1 VSETTTDTPVA
12 HRHVPGSAY
21 DPADPVTKL
30 VHMVGGGFFNEPRYY
45 DPNRPPA
52 AFLAELLTTGKI
64 ASVPTDDGGLSAQA
78 REVVETAA
86 AVARGDTPED
96 LLVVAAWARDPKDGL
111 KLRTTPQVLLAMA
124 AAFPKTRGFVPRYV
138 PAIIQRADEI
148 RQVFGVYRDL
158 FMVSAGE
165 GHKHR
170 GALPHGLRKAL
181 ALALVS
187 QSDYA
192 LLKYNGGDRPTFAD
206 VLMMVGGSAK
216 IGTFLRRATGKHRD
230 HWPVG
235 KAMFEYLVND
245 RYVAD
250 GLPPML
256 AARQRFFA
264 TKNPA
269 DVTPELIREAGLT
282 WENVVSHLGNA
293 AAVWE
298 LCVPVMGEMALTRN
312 LRNFEQAGVAAEV
325 WDRVE
330 ARLLAVEES
339 VQLPFRYFSAE
350 REVTTDRAKALLAAL
365 MDRAVAK
372 LADLPGDTLVLVD
385 NSGSALGCAVS
396 KRSDL
401 RVADAGNT
409 LAAVLAKRLGARC
422 RVGVF
427 GDSLVWAPLD
437 PEATALALKKR
448 IDAVGRDD
456 ERSEYGAL
464 AIPTYRK
471 GAGVGG
477 STETGLWFALH
488 DVTEKGVRFDRVIFL
503 SDLCCYT
510 QGDNG
515 TAANCGVDLE
525 EYFGK
530 GATVQ
535 VMVERYHAKV
545 NPTCRAYSVNLAGY
559 GQSQLA
565 PGDARSHLLSGWSD
579 KVVDL
584 IRGLEAGGT
593 VYTVDE
599 SAGSTVAEPVAVP
612 VIEVL
617 RERYR
622 RESLAAPAGAG

>member
-1 VSETTTDTPVA
+1 MSEISSDTPVA

-21 DPADPVTKL
+21 DLADPVTKL
-30 VHMVGGGFFNEPRYY
+30 VNMVGGGFFNEPRYY

-64 ASVPTDDGGLSAQA
+64 ATVPTDDGGLSAQA

-96 LLVVAAWARDPKDGL
+96 LLVIAAWARDAKDGL
-111 KLRTTPQVLLAMA
+111 KLRATPQVLLAVA
-124 AAFPKTRGFVPRYV
+124 AASPKTRGFVPRYA
-138 PAIIQRADEI
+138 PAVIQRADEI

-158 FMVSAGE
+158 FMAAPPAAE
-165 GHKHR
+165 GQKPAHKHR

-181 ALALVS
+181 ALALAT
-187 QSDYA
+187 QSDFA
-192 LLKYNGGDRPTFAD
+192 LLKYNGGGRPTFAD
-206 VLMMVGGSAK
+206 VLLMVGGSAK
-216 IGTFLRRATGKHRD
+216 IGTFLRRTTGKHRD

-235 KAMFEYLVND
+235 KAMFEFLVND

-250 GLPPML
+250 GLPPIL

-298 LCVPVMGEMALTRN
+298 LCLPVMGEMALTRN
-312 LRNFEQAGVAAEV
+312 LRNFEQAGISAEA

-339 VQLPFRYFSAE
+339 VQLPFRYFAAE
-350 REVTTDRAKALLAAL
+350 REVTTDRAKALLAKL
-365 MDRAVAK
+365 MDNAVAK

-401 RVADAGNT
+401 RVSDAGNT
-409 LAAVLAKRLGARC
+409 LAAVLAKRLGSRC

-427 GDSLVWAPLD
+427 GDSLVWVPLD

-448 IDAVGRDD
+448 IDAVGTAD

-471 GAGVGG
+471 GLGVGG
-477 STETGLWFALH
+477 GTETGLWFALH
-488 DVTEKGVRFDRVIFL
+488 DVTEKAVRFDRVIFL

-510 QGDNG
+510 QGDDG
-515 TAANCGVDLE
+515 TAANCGVNLE
-525 EYFGK
+525 KYFGK

-535 VMVERYHAKV
+535 VMVERYRAKV

-593 VYTVDE
+593 VHTVDE
-599 SAGSTVAEPVAVP
+599 ASGTTVAEPVSVP
-612 VIEVL
+612 VIDVL

-622 RESLAAPAGAG
+622 R

>member
-1 VSETTTDTPVA
+1 MSETTTDTPVA

-21 DPADPVTKL
+21 ELADPVTKL
-30 VHMVGGGFFNEPRYY
+30 VNMVGGGSFNEPRYY
-45 DPNRPPA
+45 DPARPPT
-52 AFLAELLTTGKI
+52 AFFAELLATGKI
-64 ASVPTDDGGLSAQA
+64 ATVPTDDGGLSAQA

-111 KLRTTPQVLLAMA
+111 RLRTTPQVLLAVA
-124 AAFPKTRGFVPRYV
+124 AAFPKTRGFVPRYG
-138 PAIIQRADEI
+138 PAVIQRADEI

-158 FMVSAGE
+158 FMAKPTAE

-181 ALALVS
+181 ALALAT

-216 IGTFLRRATGKHRD
+216 IGTFLRRATGTHRD
-230 HWPVG
+230 HWPVS
-235 KAMFEYLVND
+235 KAMFEFLVND
-245 RYVAD
+245 RYVAE
-250 GLPPML
+250 GLSPLL

-269 DVTPELIREAGLT
+269 DVTAELIREAGLT

-298 LCVPVMGEMALTRN
+298 LCVGVMGEMALTRN
-312 LRNFEQAGVAAEV
+312 LRNFEQAGMSAEA

-330 ARLLAVEES
+330 SRLMAVEDS

-350 REVTTDRAKALLAAL
+350 REVSSDRAKALLAAL
-365 MDRAVAK
+365 MDKAVAK

-409 LAAVLAKRLGARC
+409 LAAVLAKRLGSRC

-427 GDSLVWAPLD
+427 GDSLVWVPLD

-448 IDAVGRDD
+448 IDAVGRDE

-464 AIPTYRK
+464 AIPSYRK

-477 STETGLWFALH
+477 GTETGLWFALD
-488 DVTEKGVRFDRVIFL
+488 DVTKKGVRFDRIIFL

-515 TAANCGVDLE
+515 TAANCGVNLE
-525 EYFGK
+525 AYFGK

-535 VMVERYHAKV
+535 AMVERYRATVSKG
-545 NPTCRAYSVNLAGY
+545 CRAYSVNLAGY

-599 SAGSTVAEPVAVP
+599 PTGTTVAEPVAVP

-622 RESLAAPAGAG
+622 R